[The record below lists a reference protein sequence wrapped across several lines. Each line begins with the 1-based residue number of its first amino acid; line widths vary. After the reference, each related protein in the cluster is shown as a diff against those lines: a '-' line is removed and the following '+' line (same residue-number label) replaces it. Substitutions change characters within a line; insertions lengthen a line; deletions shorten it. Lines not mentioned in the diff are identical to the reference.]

1 VPIQGRGWFSN
12 LPRGTALAYLLTA
25 LGILGIIIALV
36 TEQSDYDPTA
46 FGIATVSILV
56 AVIGISLALRAP
68 SGEEQPKEPSLQ
80 A

>member
-1 VPIQGRGWFSN
+1 MAR
-12 LPRGTALAYLLTA
+12 RTALAYLLTA
-25 LGILGIIIALV
+25 LGILGIIIALA

-68 SGEEQPKEPSLQ
+68 SGEKQPNEPTLE

>member
-1 VPIQGRGWFSN
+1 MAKR
-12 LPRGTALAYLLTA
+12 TALAYLLTA

-68 SGEEQPKEPSLQ
+68 SGEQQPNEQSLQ

>member
-1 VPIQGRGWFSN
+1 
-12 LPRGTALAYLLTA
+12 LARGTALAYLLTA

-56 AVIGISLALRAP
+56 AVIGISLVLKAP
-68 SGEEQPKEPSLQ
+68 SGEEQPKQPSLQ

>member
-1 VPIQGRGWFSN
+1 LARATVF
-12 LPRGTALAYLLTA
+12 AYLLTA
-25 LGILGIIIALV
+25 LGMLGIIIALV

-68 SGEEQPKEPSLQ
+68 KGEEQPKELSLQ
-80 A
+80 P